1 MRRTVVRRL
10 IPVDRARIYATILDP
25 ALLPEWKVPEGMTL
39 TVHEYEP
46 REGGRLRISL
56 TYVDTSSPGKSAAHT
71 DTYHG
76 RFVQLVPNELIVEDD
91 EFETTDPARSGRMTI
106 TIRLSDRA
114 GGTELVATHAPVPK
128 GVPLDENEV
137 GWNMAL
143 EKLTALVARIPA

>member
-1 MRRTVVRRL
+1 MRRTEIKRL
-10 IPVDRARIYATILDP
+10 IPADRARIYATILDS
-25 ALLPEWKVPEGMTL
+25 ALLAQWKVPKGMTW

-76 RFVQLVPNELIVEDD
+76 RFVNLVPNELIV
-91 EFETTDPARSGRMTI
+91 
-106 TIRLSDRA
+106 
-114 GGTELVATHAPVPK
+114 
-128 GVPLDENEV
+128 DENEI

-143 EKLTALVARIPA
+143 DKLTALVARSAR